1 MLINTRLVIGDCF
14 VSLQAVLDYT
24 YHDETHLT
32 DEEFP
37 EKDSRER
44 IANIFGMSE
53 VTSGLAIWCLALAIE
68 MKISVST
75 KKIMIELN
83 SLSTD
88 D

>member
-1 MLINTRLVIGDCF
+1 MLVIGDCF

-44 IANIFGMSE
+44 IANIFGRSM
-53 VTSGLAIWCLALAIE
+53 VAWACQVMPLALTIE
-68 MKISVST
+68 MEISVNT
-75 KKIMIELN
+75 KNNYDSRPPVK
-83 SLSTD
+83 SV
-88 D
+88 